1 MVVRSM
7 ASGCVIIF
15 LMILVQ
21 NPEELLVL
29 RIIQGALTGSVAAS
43 QALVAAAVPRERLG
57 FAMGLMQTA
66 MFTGNS
72 VGPLIGGQLVV
83 HIGYRDTFLAA
94 AAMLLLAT
102 MMVWLLVDEQ
112 FVHVQPRAGKETRG
126 LLADA
131 RIIFGDQQL
140 ALLILV
146 LCVVQ
151 FGGQIVGPVLPV
163 FVQQLGSNS
172 SDAAAQAGNVFAAAG
187 LGSAVTA
194 VLAGR
199 WLDRFGHHR
208 TVLLVATALSALL
221 TIPQAHVSSVNQL
234 YVLRG
239 LIGMTLGV
247 MLATSSAMLTM
258 WTPPHR
264 RGSVIGLSAGV
275 NAGGQAIG
283 QVSGSALASTLGIRS
298 VFYFTAGVLA
308 LVSLTVGALLKESA
322 APPGEGE

>member
-1 MVVRSM
+1 
-7 ASGCVIIF
+7 
-15 LMILVQ
+15 
-21 NPEELLVL
+21 
-29 RIIQGALTGSVAAS
+29 
-43 QALVAAAVPRERLG
+43 
-57 FAMGLMQTA
+57 
-66 MFTGNS
+66 
-72 VGPLIGGQLVV
+72 
-83 HIGYRDTFLAA
+83 
-94 AAMLLLAT
+94 MLLLAT
-102 MMVWLLVDEQ
+102 LMVWLLVDEQ
-112 FVHVQPRAGKETRG
+112 FTPAPPRAGTAPRG
-126 LLADA
+126 FWSDSRTVFAD
-131 RIIFGDQQL
+131 RQL

-172 SDAAAQAGNVFAAAG
+172 TDAAAQAGNVFAAAG
-187 LGSAVTA
+187 LGSALTA
-194 VLAGR
+194 VIAGR

-208 TVLLVATALSALL
+208 TVLLVATAVSALL
-221 TIPQAHVSSVNQL
+221 TIPQAQVSSVDQL

-239 LIGMTLGV
+239 LFGMTLGV

-258 WTPPHR
+258 WTPAHR

-308 LVSLTVGALLKESA
+308 LVSLAVGGLLRGPAAALE
-322 APPGEGE
+322 EVE